1 MVGGAGVRV
10 DRIAVAGPVCRSIL
24 GEPMDP
30 RKPKPNAIPR
40 TTLAFALA
48 LAALAALALLGPRWV
63 DVGASLPVL
72 APLFTRMSLD
82 QALEHPRRRRIFD
95 YVRHHPGANF
105 REVGRNTGIAAGTVR
120 HHLNVLARSGIIV
133 EHQHAST
140 VRLFENIDAFRDC
153 WADQVI
159 LREPAL
165 AELYEWLHANPAS
178 PQRGALDAMRERG
191 WSRSTTQHRLG
202 RLVDAG
208 LVGIKLQGR
217 LKLYTAADRR
227 RPPGPAVSVTGAVA

>member
-1 MVGGAGVRV
+1 MQ
-10 DRIAVAGPVCRSIL
+10 
-24 GEPMDP
+24 
-30 RKPKPNAIPR
+30 NNPR
-40 TTLAFALA
+40 TLA
-48 LAALAALALLGPRWV
+48 LPCLLALLAALALVGPWWA
-63 DVGASLPVL
+63 DVGALPVM
-72 APLFTRMSLD
+72 APLFTRLSLD

-95 YVRHHPGANF
+95 YIRHQPGANF
-105 REVGRNTGIAAGTVR
+105 REVSRNTGIAAGTVR
-120 HHLNVLARSGIIV
+120 HHLNVLARSDIIV

-140 VRLFENIDAFRDC
+140 VRLFENIDAFRHS

-178 PQRGALDAMRERG
+178 PQRGALEAMLERG

-217 LKLYTAADRR
+217 LKLYTATDRR
-227 RPPGPAVSVTGAVA
+227 HAPGRPASVTGAVA